1 MLHRDIAGGIGALVL
16 PGLTKVGE
24 EMGELAQVLAKISAI
39 QEIGRY
45 WDGSNLGAMLIDE
58 IGDVE
63 ATLEYFKQKN
73 KLDRKAIKKRKK
85 FKLEKFARWHS
96 NVRAG
101 RPPNEDKASTDK
113 ARRSTTVDR
122 KGRKDDKSIL
132 RRGRKDA

>member
-1 MLHRDIAGGIGALVL
+1 MLHRDIAGSIGALTL
-16 PGLTKVGE
+16 PGLTKVVE

-63 ATLEYFKQKN
+63 ATLEYLKQKN

-101 RPPNEDKASTDK
+101 RPPNEDKATSDK
-113 ARRSTTVDR
+113 TRRSAAVDR